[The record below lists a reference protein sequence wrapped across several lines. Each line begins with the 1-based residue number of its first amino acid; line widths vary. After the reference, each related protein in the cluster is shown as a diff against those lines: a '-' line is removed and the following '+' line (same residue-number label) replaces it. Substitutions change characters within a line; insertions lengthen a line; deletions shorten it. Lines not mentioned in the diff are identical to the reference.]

1 MGISFSTLAR
11 LEISFIIGC
20 ITTAV
25 VFVVSL
31 GNVKA
36 FKACLEYS
44 INKAKHGIVAKAVR
58 ALWSTIGLIWIF
70 AKEKDRWND
79 DFFEESVKTG
89 TTQAWKVLAV
99 DVLEIANGLPGV
111 AQLKGLGHYIPRF
124 RDQEGQEKAFKLG
137 SRQIGVTLGGLLGV
151 ASGDPILM
159 PFGGL
164 TGGAILDI
172 FTTIIE
178 SQIKKKYCPAGY
190 LKSWDVWMKSGIFH
204 RDDWNPQD
212 VIEAW
217 VSAIIMFIF
226 DMLAG
231 QDVGATYLESQKNGF
246 WELIYKICLAGGYYP
261 PPKIG
266 GTEGRLLLESE
277 DSS

>member
-79 DFFEESVKTG
+79 DF
-89 TTQAWKVLAV
+89 LANR
-99 DVLEIANGLPGV
+99 INSNFGP
-111 AQLKGLGHYIPRF
+111 
-124 RDQEGQEKAFKLG
+124 
-137 SRQIGVTLGGLLGV
+137 
-151 ASGDPILM
+151 M
-159 PFGGL
+159 P
-164 TGGAILDI
+164 
-172 FTTIIE
+172 
-178 SQIKKKYCPAGY
+178 
-190 LKSWDVWMKSGIFH
+190 
-204 RDDWNPQD
+204 
-212 VIEAW
+212 
-217 VSAIIMFIF
+217 
-226 DMLAG
+226 
-231 QDVGATYLESQKNGF
+231 ATRSLNKF
-246 WELIYKICLAGGYYP
+246 
-261 PPKIG
+261 
-266 GTEGRLLLESE
+266 
-277 DSS
+277 